1 MFANML
7 SGMKYN
13 VKYNINKILY
23 NNNNNFFFLSMFKTG
38 LLFQR
43 KNI

>member
-23 NNNNNFFFLSMFKTG
+23 NNNNNFFLSMFKTG

>member
-23 NNNNNFFFLSMFKTG
+23 NNNNNFFF
-38 LLFQR
+38 
-43 KNI
+43 

>member
-23 NNNNNFFFLSMFKTG
+23 NNNNNFFLNMFKTG